1 MTSVLEIATTI
12 ILAFGG
18 TSLILIGC
26 STWLGKV
33 WANRILEADRAKYA
47 HELARLQDAFDATS
61 RRLQGELD
69 KALHV
74 YRIQFEVEFNAL
86 VDIWGKLSLLRTA
99 MAELSPSLVEHV
111 DLEEPADARFAR
123 RAAALSASL
132 NALKRAVDDH
142 APFYPEELVGA
153 LDNAIRIAVSE
164 ETQVTFGRED
174 MTRSGWSVQRNTSFS
189 RFQDA
194 ISEVSHL
201 IRKRLSDLRVVN

>member
-1 MTSVLEIATTI
+1 MTAVLEIATTI

-33 WANRILEADRAKYA
+33 WASRILEADRAKYS
-47 HELARLQDAFDATS
+47 HELARLQDAFETS
-61 RRLQGELD
+61 HRRLQGELD

-86 VDIWGKLSLLRTA
+86 VDIWAKLSLLRTA
-99 MAELSPSLVEHV
+99 MAELSPSLPEHV
-111 DLEEPADARFAR
+111 DLEEPEDARLAR
-123 RAAALSASL
+123 RAAALSAAL

-142 APFYPEELVGA
+142 APFCPEDLVGA
-153 LDNAIRIAVSE
+153 LDNAIRIAVAE

-174 MTRSGWSVQRNTSFS
+174 MPRSGWSVQRNTSF
-189 RFQDA
+189 RQFKDA
-194 ISEVSHL
+194 VSKVSDL